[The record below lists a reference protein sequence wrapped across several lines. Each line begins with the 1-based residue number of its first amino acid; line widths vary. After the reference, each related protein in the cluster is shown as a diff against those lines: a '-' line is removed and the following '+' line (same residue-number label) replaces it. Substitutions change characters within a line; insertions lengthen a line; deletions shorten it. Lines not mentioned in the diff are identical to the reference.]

1 MRLSAGTDAPSAMPA
16 QLRPPLGSQHQLVH
30 AHCRAGDYKSALEV
44 ANGLDAASRTKILY
58 AALRRF
64 LVAHATFRFFGLFR
78 EVERSGLVETSIDAL
93 YARAFALPILPKTPS
108 GSRLPASRRGA
119 RAKFVFGLKWP
130 EFSLDFRASVG
141 LLGQFRKPDIVSEVI
156 LNYLYQANGITDDKK
171 KEVYKEAVLWGAV
184 AELLYLDIA
193 TILSANGSEWIRK
206 LQADRLDE
214 LSADVGAVTKSGGS
228 VLMVG
233 AHAGLFRMGV
243 DLIQRAFPNAIRVGA
258 HALPSDD
265 AAISLKENPEAV
277 LYQIVKKLRGNGNVV
292 LIGGD
297 GPYGTGKYSVN
308 LFGSEVDFRLGAPFA
323 AFHAKCQPVWY
334 YLGWSDDRLTF
345 NYAFGPVARPGEK
358 YEDWLA
364 RWFEFYA
371 DQLRRVITG
380 DPRNVRGRGGG
391 LWWLSGQSLKESA
404 SKSKLDD

>member
-1 MRLSAGTDAPSAMPA
+1 MRLSAGIDAPSTEHA
-16 QLRPPLGSQHQLVH
+16 QLRRTLVSQHHLVH

-44 ANGLDAASRTKILY
+44 ANGLDAASRTKILH

-64 LVAHATFRFFGLFR
+64 LASHATFRFFGLFR
-78 EVERSGLVETSIDAL
+78 EIERFGLVDKSIDAL

-108 GSRLPASRRGA
+108 GPRLPAPRRGA
-119 RAKFVFGLKWP
+119 RARLVFNVKWP
-130 EFSLDFRASVG
+130 EFPLDFRAGVG
-141 LLGQFRKPDIVSEVI
+141 LLEQFRKPDIVSEVI
-156 LNYLYQANGITDDKK
+156 LNYLYQANGIADDN
-171 KEVYKEAVLWGAV
+171 KEAYKGAVLWGAV
-184 AELLYLDIA
+184 AELLYLDMA
-193 TILSANGSEWIRK
+193 AILSANGSEWIRK

-214 LSADVGAVTKSGGS
+214 LSADVGAATKAGRS

-233 AHAGLFRMGV
+233 AHAGLFRLGV

-297 GPYGTGKYSVN
+297 GPYGTGKYSIN
-308 LFGSEVDFRLGAPFA
+308 LFGSDVDFRLGAPFA
-323 AFHAKCQPVWY
+323 AFHAKCQPIWY
-334 YLGWSDDRLTF
+334 YLGWSGGRLAF
-345 NYAFGPVARPGEK
+345 DYALGPVVRPGEK

-371 DQLRRVITG
+371 GQLRRIITG
-380 DPRNVRGRGGG
+380 DPRNIRGRGGG

-404 SKSKLDD
+404 GKSKLDG